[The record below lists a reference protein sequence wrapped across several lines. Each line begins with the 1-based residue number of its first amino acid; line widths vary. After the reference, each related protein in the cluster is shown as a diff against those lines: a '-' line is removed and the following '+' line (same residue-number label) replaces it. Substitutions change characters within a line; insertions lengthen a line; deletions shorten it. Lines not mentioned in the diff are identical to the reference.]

1 MEKIKLRGII
11 RRVYKLAG
19 KAIND
24 YKMITDGDK
33 VLMCISGGKDSWS
46 VYRTLIMR
54 QQHLP
59 INFEVIP
66 FIVDCGFKKEDI
78 DTLKAFFD
86 EDGIKLEVRKL
97 EFEEFPENCFV
108 CSWYKRKLYFQ
119 TAKELGCT
127 KIATGHHQDDIVET
141 VLMNMCMHGKIG
153 SMCPSMT
160 FFNGE
165 FDVIRPFAYVPEQMV
180 REFFDNFEFPMPVYD
195 CVHNGQSKR
204 AHTKDLVESLSKVFP
219 NTDIRKNIFN
229 ALKTENIK
237 KEYLHDFDKPIDYKE
252 RLT

>member
-1 MEKIKLRGII
+1 MEKVKLRGII

-24 YKMITDGDK
+24 YKMIADGDK

-78 DTLKAFFD
+78 DILKAFFD
-86 EDGIKLEVRKL
+86 QDGIKLEVRKL

-165 FDVIRPFAYVPEQMV
+165 FDVIRPFAYVPEKMV
-180 REFFDNFEFPMPVYD
+180 REFFSNFEFPMPVYD

-204 AHTKDLVESLSKVFP
+204 AHTKDLVETLAKVFP

-229 ALKTENIK
+229 ALKIENIK
-237 KEYLHDFDKPIDYKE
+237 KEYLHDFDKPIDIKK
-252 RLT
+252 R